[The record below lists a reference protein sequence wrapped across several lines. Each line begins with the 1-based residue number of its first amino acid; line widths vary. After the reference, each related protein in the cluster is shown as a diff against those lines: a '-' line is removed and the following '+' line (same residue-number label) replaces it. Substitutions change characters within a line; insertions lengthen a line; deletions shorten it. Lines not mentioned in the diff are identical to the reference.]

1 MSKFIFVTGGV
12 VSGIGKGIIA
22 TSLGRL
28 LKNRGMK
35 VFLQK
40 FDPYINVDPGTMSP
54 YQHGEV
60 FVTKD
65 GAETDLDLG
74 HYERFIDEELTQNA
88 NITSGSVYLNVISKE
103 RAGQYLGATVQV
115 VPHIT
120 DEIKQK
126 IYDAQKDSN
135 ADIIITEIG
144 GTVGDIE
151 SLPFLEA
158 VRQFHSEQEKNDV
171 YIIHTALI
179 PTIPGTDELKTK
191 PIQHSYKQLM
201 SLGLK
206 PDMIVTRSNEDIDA
220 DIKSKIAM
228 FCDVKKDA
236 IIESPNVEN
245 IYELPIILN
254 EQKLDDVVCQ
264 ALDLHLPKA
273 DMEEWKSMVHA
284 LKNPKNSVKIALVGK
299 YIQLHDAYISV
310 AESLKHAGLSFSTD
324 VIINWINSEDVNDE
338 NSEELFK
345 DTDGII
351 VPGGFGNRGIE
362 GMIATSKYA
371 REHKLPYLGIC
382 LGMQIACIDIAR
394 NKLNFTD
401 ANSSEFKSDIEYP
414 VISLMEDQEDVAT
427 LGGTLRLGNYECIL
441 QDESLA
447 KELYECDS
455 ILERHRH
462 RYEFNNKYR
471 EDFEAAGVN
480 FSGLSPDNKLVEII
494 EIKDHP
500 YFIASQFHPEFKS
513 RPNRPHPL
521 FKGLVKASLEKKIN
535 L

>member
-1 MSKFIFVTGGV
+1 MAKFIFVTGGV
-12 VSGIGKGIIA
+12 VSGIGKGIVA

-28 LKNRGMK
+28 LKNRGLK

-88 NITSGSVYLNVISKE
+88 NITSGSVYLSVISKE
-103 RAGQYLGATVQV
+103 RAGEFLGATVQV

-126 IYDAQKDSN
+126 IYDAQKDSD

-158 VRQFHSEQEKNDV
+158 VRQFHSEHDKKDV
-171 YIIHTALI
+171 FIIHTGLI

-206 PDMIVTRSNEDIDA
+206 PDMIVTRSDERVTDEV
-220 DIKSKIAM
+220 KEKIAM
-228 FCDVKKDA
+228 FCDVKKEA

-245 IYELPIILN
+245 IYELPIIFN
-254 EQKLDDVVCQ
+254 DQKLDDVVCN

-273 DMEEWKSMVHA
+273 DMEEWKSMVHM
-284 LKNPKNSVKIALVGK
+284 LKNPKDSITIALVGK
-299 YIQLHDAYISV
+299 YVQLHDAYLSV
-310 AESLKHAGLSFSTD
+310 AESLKHAGLAYQTE
-324 VIINWINSEDVNDE
+324 VKIKWINSEEISPETRDQVF
-338 NSEELFK
+338 EEV
-345 DTDGII
+345 DGII
-351 VPGGFGNRGIE
+351 VQGGFGSRGIE
-362 GMIATSKYA
+362 GMIEASKYA
-371 REHKLPYLGIC
+371 REKKLPYLGIC

-394 NKLNFTD
+394 NTLNLD
-401 ANSSEFKSDIEYP
+401 EANSKEFDSDCKYP
-414 VISLMEDQEDVAT
+414 IISLMEDQEDIST
-427 LGGTLRLGNYECIL
+427 LGGTLRLGNYRCDL
-441 QDESLA
+441 QADTLA
-447 KELYECDS
+447 KDLYQEGE

-462 RYEFNNKYR
+462 RYEFNNEFR
-471 EDFEAAGVN
+471 SEFEDAGIS
-480 FSGLSPDNKLVEII
+480 FSGLSPDGKLVEII

-500 YFIASQFHPEFKS
+500 FFIASQFHPEFKS
-513 RPNRPHPL
+513 RLNRPHPL
-521 FKGLVKASLEKKIN
+521 FKGLVGAALRFKNNI
-535 L
+535 